1 MLYWIYDVPPLLT
14 VGLFAALFVGVCWIG
29 VVLFRPFVRERL
41 NPDARLNEIL
51 GDFLQYFGVMYGL
64 LLGLLAVATYQ
75 NHTDVEKAVSSEASS
90 LAALYRDVTAYP
102 EPQRTNLKT
111 LLREYTRYVVE
122 EAWPLQRQG
131 LVPPGGVKR
140 IADFQGSLVSF
151 EPQTKA
157 HEALHDAAMRQF
169 NSFFE
174 YRRTRLYSVNSGI
187 PPLLW
192 YTVGVGALINMIF
205 IWLFDLRLKVH
216 LLLGGMISFFLAT
229 MISLIAL
236 MDHPF
241 RGEVGV
247 SSDAFQLVYDQLM
260 KE

>member
-1 MLYWIYDVPPLLT
+1 MLYWIYDVPPLWT
-14 VGLFAALFVGVCWIG
+14 VGLFAALFVGVCWLG

-41 NPDARLNEIL
+41 NSDARLNETL

-75 NHTDVEKAVSSEASS
+75 NHTDVEKAVSSEAAS

-102 EPQRTNLKT
+102 EPPRAELKT
-111 LLREYTRYVVE
+111 LLREYTRYVIE

-140 IADFQGSLVSF
+140 IADFQASLVSF

-157 HEALHDAAMRQF
+157 QEALHDAAMRQF

-174 YRRTRLYSVNSGI
+174 YRRARVYSVNSGI

-205 IWLFDLRLKVH
+205 IWLFDLRLRVH
-216 LLLGGMISFFLAT
+216 LLLGGIISFFLAT

-247 SSDAFQLVYDQLM
+247 SSDAFQLIYDQLM

>member
-1 MLYWIYDVPPLLT
+1 MLYRIYEIPALWV
-14 VGLFAALFVGVCWIG
+14 VGLFATLFVGVCWLGIVFLG
-29 VVLFRPFVRERL
+29 PWARERF
-41 NPDARLNEIL
+41 NPQAHLNESL

-90 LAALYRDVTAYP
+90 LAALYRDVTGYP
-102 EPQRTNLKT
+102 EPQRTELKT
-111 LLREYTRYVVE
+111 LLRKYTRYVID

-131 LVPPGGVKR
+131 IVPPGAVKQVGE
-140 IADFQGSLVSF
+140 FQESLIRF

-157 HEALHDAAMRQF
+157 QEALHAAAMRQF
-169 NSFFE
+169 GDFFE
-174 YRRTRLYSVNSGI
+174 QRRIRLYSVNSSI
-187 PPLLW
+187 PGLLW
-192 YTVGVGALINMIF
+192 YTVAVGALINMIF
-205 IWLFDLRLKVH
+205 IWLFDLRLGTH

-236 MDHPF
+236 MDNPF

-247 SSDAFQLVYDQLM
+247 SAEAFQLVYDQLM

>member
-1 MLYWIYDVPPLLT
+1 MFYWIYDVPPLWT
-14 VGLFAALFVGVCWIG
+14 VGLFAALFVGVCWLG

-41 NPDARLNEIL
+41 NPDARLNETL

-90 LAALYRDVTAYP
+90 LAAIYRDVTAYP
-102 EPQRTNLKT
+102 EPQRAELKT
-111 LLREYTRYVVE
+111 LLREYTRYVIE

-140 IADFQGSLVSF
+140 VADFQAILVSF

-157 HEALHDAAMRQF
+157 QEALHDAAMRQF

-187 PPLLW
+187 PALLW

-205 IWLFDLRLKVH
+205 IWLFNLRLKVH
-216 LLLGGMISFFLAT
+216 LLLGGIISFFLAT

-247 SSDAFQLVYDQLM
+247 SSDAFQLIYDQLM
-260 KE
+260 KK